1 MPAPSDRYE
10 PLPGLLGLPAYLLR
24 KLSPRGRKIAAGLG
38 VLLLVGAVAAA
49 IVLVPRIS
57 ESKREHAAAERQSR
71 LRAAA
76 RQRAQVIAEQ
86 RPRRGRVRVNR
97 GGARPTRAFIGTVER
112 AITSDVRARVARGE
126 LDNPAARTACRR
138 LAREGGRMLL
148 NCTAI
153 TSEVETTENT
163 SGVVVGYTYRAA
175 LSPET
180 GRFAFCKSGGHAA
193 LGFSARGER
202 AVELPDACGG

>member
-1 MPAPSDRYE
+1 
-10 PLPGLLGLPAYLLR
+10 
-24 KLSPRGRKIAAGLG
+24 
-38 VLLLVGAVAAA
+38 
-49 IVLVPRIS
+49 
-57 ESKREHAAAERQSR
+57 
-71 LRAAA
+71 
-76 RQRAQVIAEQ
+76 
-86 RPRRGRVRVNR
+86 
-97 GGARPTRAFIGTVER
+97 
-112 AITSDVRARVARGE
+112 
-126 LDNPAARTACRR
+126 
-138 LAREGGRMLL
+138 MLL